1 VTVTNENAT
10 LHIIVQD
17 DGKGFRPETTVE
29 REDGG
34 RGLPSMS
41 ERARRV
47 GGTFGIASTPGTGTR
62 VTLALPI

>member
-1 VTVTNENAT
+1 
-10 LHIIVQD
+10 
-17 DGKGFRPETTVE
+17 
-29 REDGG
+29 
-34 RGLPSMS
+34 MS